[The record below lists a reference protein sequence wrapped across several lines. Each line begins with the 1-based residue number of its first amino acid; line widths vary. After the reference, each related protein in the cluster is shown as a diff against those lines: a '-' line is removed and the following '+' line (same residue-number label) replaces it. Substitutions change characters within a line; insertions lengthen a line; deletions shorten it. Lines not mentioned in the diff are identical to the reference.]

1 MVALSEKLHLVHFDW
16 CDCFSCSAL
25 AIYFSTVV
33 RSLSKSFQLGLLVAY
48 GTTIILIPLLSY
60 CEQKPKAY
68 LTNGIY
74 FYLKK
79 LSLIK

>member
-1 MVALSEKLHLVHFDW
+1 MTKKIWSHFQKKLHLVHFDW
-16 CDCFSCSAL
+16 CDCSLCSAL

-60 CEQKPKAY
+60 CEQKPKA
-68 LTNGIY
+68 T
-74 FYLKK
+74 
-79 LSLIK
+79 